1 MAPKIQ
7 LDPRILSSQGDR
19 MDSLK
24 REFDG
29 LFRDVS
35 GTLYDTNYNWSEYLA
50 NNFSW
55 KINSAQKSFSAVT
68 SMLESGA
75 EAARNSAA
83 TFSSLDDSLAKLFGQ
98 GAGADAASGASAA
111 VGPGA
116 APISDMASFADAV
129 SDMASSAFAERASG
143 AGESSGA
150 GAASDAVA
158 ALVGDDDLDAFKALV
173 DEQEAMIKKWLAEHP
188 EYEAYVDIIDF
199 LKSVFKTGGKAG
211 SKESAAVSKAFSY
224 YKSFLDFYMGDK
236 EGWTGAKDLA
246 DLADKSCGLWKAFY
260 DYLDDFYKGS
270 NGIFNEDLVKN
281 YDEFRN
287 LFFNGEDIIP
297 DFIENAS
304 EKGKWG
310 MFSKSFAKKAE
321 GVGIVGSIFGVIS
334 SLCGAGDTIS
344 SSNEKGF
351 ATTAGEIIGELDSG
365 VDLWGS
371 VLEYIHVN
379 DEAIN
384 ITTKGANGIY
394 SPLSFYTAIVKGGI
408 STVSQAFKS
417 VGKYSADGKYDLTDA
432 ANTGVEASVHGLGS
446 MIDSLTFG
454 LGKYIASG
462 MTLGF
467 ISPDEFTADNISA
480 KLENGSADLGEA
492 LAWGYDDLIIK
503 ATTGTKAGEYI
514 QNDPELKKKFR
525 NAGRIGQA
533 ALTFYAAAKSLG
545 Q

>member
-98 GAGADAASGASAA
+98 GPGADMASGASAA
-111 VGPGA
+111 ARAG
-116 APISDMASFADAV
+116 MASMTGGSTTFDFQQGQNGGLI
-129 SDMASSAFAERASG
+129 SPDQI
-143 AGESSGA
+143 
-150 GAASDAVA
+150 
-158 ALVGDDDLDAFKALV
+158 DDLQDKTIDALKDISKLIKEAGNKEAGIFKNGLSYM
-173 DEQEAMIKKWLAEHP
+173 E
-188 EYEAYVDIIDF
+188 DF
-199 LKSVFKTGGKAG
+199 VN
-211 SKESAAVSKAFSY
+211 
-224 YKSFLDFYMGDK
+224 FLLGDK
-236 EGWTGAKDLA
+236 SGLSGTKDWC
-246 DLADKSCGLWKAFY
+246 DLTDSTLGLWKGMY
-260 DYLDDFYKGS
+260 DYLF
-270 NGIFNEDLVKN
+270 
-281 YDEFRN
+281 
-287 LFFNGEDIIP
+287 
-297 DFIENAS
+297 
-304 EKGKWG
+304 EKYEGFDKF
-310 MFSKSFAKKAE
+310 FSKSFSKKVGGI
-321 GVGIVGSIFGVIS
+321 GVASDVFGLIS
-334 SLCGAGDTIS
+334 SLCGAMDTIS

-351 ATTAGEIIGELDSG
+351 ATTAGEIIGEFDSG

-371 VLEYIHVN
+371 VLKYIHVN

-417 VGKYSADGKYDLTDA
+417 VGKYSADGKFDLTDA

-454 LGKYIASG
+454 LGKYVASG